1 MALMC
6 GYVWGEKKGP
16 GVGTALGLR
25 GSQSPAD
32 VLGGNRSLVNWQGS
46 EESHLCVFVSVTVGA
61 SCILSEGE
69 RYDSK

>member
-1 MALMC
+1 M
-6 GYVWGEKKGP
+6 YGEKKRSG
-16 GVGTALGLR
+16 GRYRLGFKR
-25 GSQSPAD
+25 QSVTPAD

-46 EESHLCVFVSVTVGA
+46 EESHLCMFVSVTVGA